1 VVRSMTGYGAAE
13 VEAQTGRWWVEVRS
27 TNHRFLE
34 VVVRLPRDL
43 GALEDRVRAAVAG
56 RVRRGRVEVL
66 VREEATGRARSV
78 TVDTELARQ
87 YAQALE
93 TLRRELGIQDS
104 LNLAALLA
112 LAGGGAAGG
121 GAARRGAGVASPSER
136 GWTRPWTAWY
146 GCGKRRARTW
156 RRTWR
161 PGWRAWRS
169 GWRKCPVAPRS
180 CPGCT
185 RSASGNGWRSWV
197 RALGVERPPDEA
209 RLAMEVA
216 AFADRC
222 DVREELVRLRS
233 HLHQARALLHA
244 SDGAV
249 GRKLEFLLQEMQ
261 REVNTVGSK
270 AGDLDVTRAVLEMKS
285 ELEAIRE
292 QVQNVE

>member
-112 LAGGGAAGG
+112 LPEVVRLEEVRPDVELAWQALRTGLDQALDSLVRMREAEGAHLVEDL
-121 GAARRGAGVASPSER
+121 AARVARVEEWVEEVS
-136 GWTRPWTAWY
+136 
-146 GCGKRRARTW
+146 RRAEELPRVYAQ
-156 RRTWR
+156 RLRER
-161 PGWRAWRS
+161 
-169 GWRKCPVAPRS
+169 VAEL
-180 CPGCT
+180 
-185 RSASGNGWRSWV
+185 V

>member
-112 LAGGGAAGG
+112 LPEVVRLEEVRPDVELAWQALRTGLDQALDSLVRMREAEGAHLAEDL
-121 GAARRGAGVASPSER
+121 AARVARVEEWVEEVS
-136 GWTRPWTAWY
+136 
-146 GCGKRRARTW
+146 RRAEELPRVYAQ
-156 RRTWR
+156 RLRER
-161 PGWRAWRS
+161 
-169 GWRKCPVAPRS
+169 VAEL
-180 CPGCT
+180 
-185 RSASGNGWRSWV
+185 V

>member
-1 VVRSMTGYGAAE
+1 MVRSMTGYGAAE

-43 GALEDRVRAAVAG
+43 GALEERVRAAVAG

-112 LAGGGAAGG
+112 LPEVVRLEEVRPDVELAWQALRPGLDQALDSLVRMREAEGAHLAEDL
-121 GAARRGAGVASPSER
+121 AARVARVEEWVEEVS
-136 GWTRPWTAWY
+136 
-146 GCGKRRARTW
+146 RRAEELPRVYAQ
-156 RRTWR
+156 RLRER
-161 PGWRAWRS
+161 
-169 GWRKCPVAPRS
+169 VAEL
-180 CPGCT
+180 
-185 RSASGNGWRSWV
+185 V
-197 RALGVERPPDEA
+197 RALGVDRPPDEA

-233 HLHQARALLHA
+233 HLHQARTLLHA

>member
-93 TLRRELGIQDS
+93 ALRRELEIQDS
-104 LNLAALLA
+104 LNLAALLTLPEVVRLEEVRA
-112 LAGGGAAGG
+112 DVELAWQALRPGLDQALDALVRMREAEGAHLAGDLAERV
-121 GAARRGAGVASPSER
+121 ARLE
-136 GWTRPWTAWY
+136 GWVEELS
-146 GCGKRRARTW
+146 RRAEEV
-156 RRTWR
+156 
-161 PGWRAWRS
+161 PRAYAQRLRERV
-169 GWRKCPVAPRS
+169 GEL
-180 CPGCT
+180 
-185 RSASGNGWRSWV
+185 V
-197 RALGVERPPDEA
+197 RHLGVEHPPDEA

-233 HLHQARALLHA
+233 HLRQARALLHA
-244 SDGAV
+244 SDGSV

-270 AGDLDVTRAVLEMKS
+270 AADLEVTRAVLEMKS

>member
-1 VVRSMTGYGAAE
+1 MVRSMTGYGAAE

-112 LAGGGAAGG
+112 LPEVVRLEEVRPDVELAWHALRTGLDQALDSLVRMREAEGAHLAEDL
-121 GAARRGAGVASPSER
+121 AARVARVEEWVEEVS
-136 GWTRPWTAWY
+136 
-146 GCGKRRARTW
+146 RRAEELPRVYAQ
-156 RRTWR
+156 RLRER
-161 PGWRAWRS
+161 
-169 GWRKCPVAPRS
+169 VAEL
-180 CPGCT
+180 
-185 RSASGNGWRSWV
+185 V

>member
-112 LAGGGAAGG
+112 LPEVVRLEEVRPDVELAWQALRTGLDQALDSLVRMREAEGAHLAEDL
-121 GAARRGAGVASPSER
+121 AARVARVEEWVEEVS
-136 GWTRPWTAWY
+136 
-146 GCGKRRARTW
+146 RRAEELPRVYAQ
-156 RRTWR
+156 RLRER
-161 PGWRAWRS
+161 
-169 GWRKCPVAPRS
+169 VAEL
-180 CPGCT
+180 
-185 RSASGNGWRSWV
+185 V

-216 AFADRC
+216 AFAERC

>member
-1 VVRSMTGYGAAE
+1 MVRSMTGYGAAE

-112 LAGGGAAGG
+112 LPEVVRLEEVRPDVELAWQALRTGLDQALDSLVRMREAEGAHLAEDL
-121 GAARRGAGVASPSER
+121 AARVARVEEWVEEVS
-136 GWTRPWTAWY
+136 
-146 GCGKRRARTW
+146 RRAEELPRVYAQ
-156 RRTWR
+156 RLRER
-161 PGWRAWRS
+161 
-169 GWRKCPVAPRS
+169 VAEL
-180 CPGCT
+180 
-185 RSASGNGWRSWV
+185 V

-209 RLAMEVA
+209 RLAMEMA

>member
-1 VVRSMTGYGAAE
+1 MVRSMTGYGAAE

-112 LAGGGAAGG
+112 LPEVVRLEEVRPDVELAWQALRTGLDQALDSLVRMREAEGAHLAEDL
-121 GAARRGAGVASPSER
+121 AARVARVEEWVEEVS
-136 GWTRPWTAWY
+136 
-146 GCGKRRARTW
+146 RRAEELPRVYAQ
-156 RRTWR
+156 RLRER
-161 PGWRAWRS
+161 
-169 GWRKCPVAPRS
+169 VAEL
-180 CPGCT
+180 
-185 RSASGNGWRSWV
+185 V

-216 AFADRC
+216 AFAERC

-285 ELEAIRE
+285 ELEAMRE

>member
-1 VVRSMTGYGAAE
+1 MVRSMTGYGAAE

-112 LAGGGAAGG
+112 LPEVVRLEEVRPDVELAWQALRTGLDQALDSLVRMREAEGAHLAEDL
-121 GAARRGAGVASPSER
+121 AARVARVEEWVEEVS
-136 GWTRPWTAWY
+136 
-146 GCGKRRARTW
+146 RRAEELPRVYAQ
-156 RRTWR
+156 RLRER
-161 PGWRAWRS
+161 
-169 GWRKCPVAPRS
+169 VAEL
-180 CPGCT
+180 
-185 RSASGNGWRSWV
+185 V

-216 AFADRC
+216 AFAERC

>member
-1 VVRSMTGYGAAE
+1 MTGYGAAE

-112 LAGGGAAGG
+112 LPEVVRLEEVRPDVELAWQALRTGLDQALDSLVRMREAEGAHLAEDL
-121 GAARRGAGVASPSER
+121 AARVARVEEWVEEVS
-136 GWTRPWTAWY
+136 
-146 GCGKRRARTW
+146 RRAEELPRVYAQ
-156 RRTWR
+156 RLRER
-161 PGWRAWRS
+161 
-169 GWRKCPVAPRS
+169 VAEL
-180 CPGCT
+180 
-185 RSASGNGWRSWV
+185 V

>member
-1 VVRSMTGYGAAE
+1 MTGYGAAE

-34 VVVRLPRDL
+34 GVVRLPRDL

-112 LAGGGAAGG
+112 LPEVVRLEEVRPDVELAWQALRTGLDQALDSLVRMREAEGAHLAEDL
-121 GAARRGAGVASPSER
+121 AARVARVEEWVEEVS
-136 GWTRPWTAWY
+136 
-146 GCGKRRARTW
+146 RRAEELPRVYAQ
-156 RRTWR
+156 RLRER
-161 PGWRAWRS
+161 
-169 GWRKCPVAPRS
+169 VAEL
-180 CPGCT
+180 
-185 RSASGNGWRSWV
+185 V

>member
-1 VVRSMTGYGAAE
+1 MVRSMTGYGAAE

-112 LAGGGAAGG
+112 LPEVVRLEEVRPDVELAWQALRTGLDQALDSLVRMREAEGAHLAEDL
-121 GAARRGAGVASPSER
+121 AARVARVEEWVEEVS
-136 GWTRPWTAWY
+136 
-146 GCGKRRARTW
+146 RRAEELPRVYAQ
-156 RRTWR
+156 RLRER
-161 PGWRAWRS
+161 
-169 GWRKCPVAPRS
+169 VAEL
-180 CPGCT
+180 
-185 RSASGNGWRSWV
+185 V